1 MEKLDRLGWA
11 AGVSL
16 TSYGV
21 RVGIRVNDPQV
32 LTRLPEYFPPGA
44 KPAPSPLSE
53 RLYSL
58 VSAGNSPQSNLRI
71 RRLNLLYRNAERVA
85 RTDDFEQILEKL
97 GADLQLYV
105 AETAKRRIFVHAGV
119 VGWEGQAVVIPGR
132 SFSGKSTLVSEMIR
146 AGATYYSDEYAVLDS
161 RGRVHPYSRPLSI
174 RENGSVKQRQLP
186 AEAFGATSGV
196 DPLPVGLIMV
206 TQYQL
211 GATWRP
217 RRISP
222 GRGVLA
228 LLANTV
234 SARRQPK
241 KALGTLQ
248 QVASRATI
256 LKGVR
261 GEANQVV
268 DSIIRILEAL

>member
-21 RVGIRVNDPQV
+21 RVGIRVNDPRV
-32 LTRLPEYFPPGA
+32 LTRLSDYLPPGA
-44 KPAPSPLSE
+44 TPTQSPLSE

-58 VSAGNSPQSNLRI
+58 VSAGKSRQSNI
-71 RRLNLLYRNAERVA
+71 RRLNLLYRNSERVA
-85 RTDDFEQILEKL
+85 RTEDFEQILESL
-97 GADLQLYV
+97 RADLQLYV

-119 VGWEGQAVVIPGR
+119 VGWKGRAVVIPGR
-132 SFSGKSTLVSEMIR
+132 SFSGKSTLVAEMIR
-146 AGATYYSDEYAVLDS
+146 AGAIYYSDEYAVLDS

-174 RENGSVKQRQLP
+174 RENGSVEQRQLP
-186 AEAFGATSGV
+186 AEAFGGTCGV
-196 DPLPVGLIMV
+196 ESLPVGLIIV

-217 RRISP
+217 RRLSP

-234 SARRQPK
+234 SARRQPQ

-248 QVASRATI
+248 KVASRATI
-256 LKGVR
+256 LKGAR

-268 DSIIRILEAL
+268 DSIIRIMEAL

>member
-32 LTRLPEYFPPGA
+32 LTRLSDYLPPGSTTA
-44 KPAPSPLSE
+44 QSPVSE

-58 VSAGNSPQSNLRI
+58 IIAGNSRQSNI
-71 RRLNLLYRNAERVA
+71 RRLNLLYRNSERVV
-85 RTDDFEQILEKL
+85 RTTDLDQVLETLRSDF
-97 GADLQLYV
+97 QLFV
-105 AETAKRRIFVHAGV
+105 AGTAKSRTFVHAGV
-119 VGWEGQAVVIPGR
+119 VGWKGRALVIPGR
-132 SFSGKSTLVSEMIR
+132 SFSGKSTLVAEMIR
-146 AGATYYSDEYAVLDS
+146 AGATYYSDEYAVLDG
-161 RGRVHPYSRPLSI
+161 RGRVHPYSRPLSV
-174 RENGSVKQRQLP
+174 RENGSEKQTEVP
-186 AEAFGATSGV
+186 VEAFGAKNGV
-196 DPLPVGLIMV
+196 GSLPIGLVLV
-206 TQYQL
+206 TRYQP
-211 GATWRP
+211 GAMWRP
-217 RRISP
+217 RRLSP

-234 SARRQPK
+234 SARQQPK

-248 QVASRATI
+248 KVAARATV

-261 GEANQVV
+261 GEATQVV
-268 DSIIRILEAL
+268 DSIIRIMEAL

>member
-32 LTRLPEYFPPGA
+32 LTRLPECLPPGA
-44 KPAPSPLSE
+44 KPAQSPLSE

-71 RRLNLLYRNAERVA
+71 RRLNLLYRNAERLA
-85 RTDDFEQILEKL
+85 RTDDFEQILERL

-105 AETAKRRIFVHAGV
+105 AESAKRRIFVHAGV
-119 VGWEGQAVVIPGR
+119 VGWRGQAVVIPGR
-132 SFSGKSTLVSEMIR
+132 SFSGKSTLVAEMIR

-186 AEAFGATSGV
+186 AEAFGAKSGV